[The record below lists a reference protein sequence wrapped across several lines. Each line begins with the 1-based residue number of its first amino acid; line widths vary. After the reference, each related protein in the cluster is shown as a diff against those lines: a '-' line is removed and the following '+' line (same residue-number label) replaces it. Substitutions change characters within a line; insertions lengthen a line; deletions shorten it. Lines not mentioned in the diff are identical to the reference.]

1 MPPFLPCFFRAALL
15 AHQHASLVMVT
26 HDLQLAA
33 RADRVLHL
41 KDGVLV
47 GE

>member
-1 MPPFLPCFFRAALL
+1 
-15 AHQHASLVMVT
+15 MVT
-26 HDLQLAA
+26 HDLQLAG